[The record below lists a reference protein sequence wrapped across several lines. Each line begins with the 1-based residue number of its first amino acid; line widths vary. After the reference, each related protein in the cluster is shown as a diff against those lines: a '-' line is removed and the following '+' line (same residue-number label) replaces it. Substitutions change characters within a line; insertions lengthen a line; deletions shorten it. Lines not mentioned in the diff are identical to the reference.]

1 MKGHTMDSAKK
12 KISPAKAILAT
23 TLGNGLE
30 FFDLVLYAFFATYIA
45 KAYFPATDPLVSMMT
60 SFMIFGMGYLA
71 RPIGALAIGHYAD
84 KKGRKPAMALT
95 FLLMGL
101 STMVI
106 GITPSYQSIGVAAPI
121 IITLARLVQGF
132 SAGGELGAST
142 TLLVEYAKPHN
153 RGFYGGWQVSSQGAG
168 NLFAAMTL
176 VILVNVMPAESV
188 QDWGWRIPFLLGV
201 VIAPIGLYIR
211 SKLEETAT
219 HTLQATPEK
228 AAKIPLIEVITTY
241 YKETLSGI
249 LLTIG
254 GTIPHM
260 IIMFYLPNY
269 AISILKLDTGYS
281 MLIGAIGGLI
291 TLIGGP
297 LAGMW
302 SDKIGRRPL
311 IAGSRIAIT
320 LLIYPAF
327 YLLSS
332 YPSVHLM
339 FAIMIVLSTINIIGA
354 SPSITILPEI
364 YPRHVR
370 TTGLSLV
377 YSVAVGVFGGFS
389 LSIATYLIKVTGN
402 AAAPA
407 FYVIAGCSLS
417 LLAFI
422 FIKETSKERLN

>member
-1 MKGHTMDSAKK
+1 MKGHIMDSAKK

-45 KAYFPATDPLVSMMT
+45 KAYFPASDPLVSMMT

-71 RPIGALAIGHYAD
+71 RPIGALVIGHYAD
-84 KKGRKPAMALT
+84 KKGRKPAMTLT

-106 GITPSYQSIGVAAPI
+106 GITPSYQSIGIAAPI

-176 VILVNVMPAESV
+176 VILVNVMSTESV

-219 HTLQATPEK
+219 HTLQAAEEK
-228 AAKIPLIEVITTY
+228 APKIPLIEVITTY

-389 LSIATYLIKVTGN
+389 LSIATYLIKITGN

-417 LLAFI
+417 LFAFI